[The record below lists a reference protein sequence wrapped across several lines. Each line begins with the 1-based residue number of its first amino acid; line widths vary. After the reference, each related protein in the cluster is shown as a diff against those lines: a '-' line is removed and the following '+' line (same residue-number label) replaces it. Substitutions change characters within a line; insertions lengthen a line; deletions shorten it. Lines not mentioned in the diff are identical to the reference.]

1 MNLEA
6 LADKMFVKVAINPKN
21 KQNFSRYNFDFFKY
35 LTKFFAFIV
44 FSFLIA
50 ILITLVHGSLPSI
63 DKFGFD
69 FIFSD
74 LWNPVTEEFGALVP
88 IVGTLVTS
96 LIAMLIA
103 VPISFGIAI
112 FLTELSPDW
121 LKRPLGTA
129 IELLAAI
136 PSIIYG
142 MWGLFIFAPIMM
154 DHIQPF

>member
-69 FIFSD
+69 FIGRM
-74 LWNPVTEEFGALVP
+74 LPRRGPVA
-88 IVGTLVTS
+88 S
-96 LIAMLIA
+96 
-103 VPISFGIAI
+103 
-112 FLTELSPDW
+112 
-121 LKRPLGTA
+121 
-129 IELLAAI
+129 
-136 PSIIYG
+136 
-142 MWGLFIFAPIMM
+142 
-154 DHIQPF
+154 